1 MAGRKK
7 GLSKTMTPSEFENGY
22 WYAVELKD
30 FAKALGVPAAG
41 KLRKDELEKAI
52 IGFLKHGKIQIP
64 TKRALKK
71 TGVKDLDIGLRANQP
86 IKHYTSNRITK
97 GFLIELARKQAPDMK
112 VKSGCWYRLNRWR
125 EEQLTA
131 GNCITYGDLVKQLL
145 TLNQAE
151 EPFAKIEHGRYIN
164 FLSEYLRHQKDAT
177 HAEARKVWRT
187 LKALPAPKDYRSWV
201 KATKAS

>member
-30 FAKALGVPAAG
+30 FATTLGIPGAS
-41 KLRKDELEKAI
+41 KLRKDEIEKAI
-52 IGFLKHGKIQIP
+52 IGFLTHGKLRSP

-71 TGVKDLDIGLRANQP
+71 TGIKDLDIGLRANLP
-86 IKHYTSNRITK
+86 IKHYTSNKITK

-112 VKSGCWYRLNRWR
+112 PKSGCWYRLNRWR

-131 GNCITYGDLVKQLL
+131 GKAITYGDLAMQLL
-145 TLNQAE
+145 ALNQTE
-151 EPFAKIEHGRYIN
+151 TFSKIPSGRYIN
-164 FLSEYLRHQKDAT
+164 FLSEFLRLQKDAT
-177 HAEARKVWRT
+177 HAEAIKAWKA
-187 LKALPAPKDYRSWV
+187 LKAMPVPKDYVSWS
-201 KATKAS
+201 KAKKTS